1 MKKIALISTFCNTE
15 EKQNLLKENIIKIK
29 NLKIDV
35 MVISPIQLPSDI
47 VGLCDYFIYT
57 KENPVFDWP
66 LKSYFYWWEGIIK
79 GITTKMTTCQ
89 PDYGFAG
96 LLHIKRMANLALSMN
111 YDIFFPMIY
120 DLNFTPYVESIFNN
134 NKKNSF
140 FPSKR
145 GDHSFWPVG
154 LNLMSLDREHLTRFK
169 DLITKES
176 YLTESKGDAFSWTQ
190 RAIDFIPG
198 IIEEE
203 PVEDLIYYYDISGFY
218 NFSNYSLIEGIKL
231 FIHKI
236 PNNEIKLIFYSF
248 KDTKDFIIKT
258 EDFIKEFSVG
268 EFEEIEL
275 PYKEY
280 NSFIIKHKEQEYNF
294 TSILSKIVFNS
305 FTKTLI

>member
-29 NLKIDV
+29 NLV
-35 MVISPIQLPSDI
+35 N
-47 VGLCDYFIYT
+47 LCDYFLYT

-66 LKSYFYWWEGIIK
+66 LKSYYYWWEGTIK
-79 GITTKMTTCQ
+79 GSNIKMTTCK

-96 LLHIKRMANLALSMN
+96 LLHIKRMADLVLSMD
-111 YDIFFPMIY
+111 YDMFFPMIY
-120 DLNFTPYVESIFNN
+120 DLDITDYVKSILLD

-154 LNLMSLDREHLTRFK
+154 LNLISLDKEHLTRFK
-169 DLITKES
+169 NLITKES

-198 IIEEE
+198 IIEKE
-203 PVEDLIYYYDISGFY
+203 PVEDLIYYYSISGFY
-218 NFSNYSLIEGIKL
+218 AFSNYSIIEGVKL

-236 PNNEIKLIFYSF
+236 KDQDIKFIFYDF
-248 KDTKDFIIKT
+248 KNIKNFTIKT
-258 EDFIKEFSVG
+258 EDFIQEFNVN
-268 EFEEIEL
+268 EFEEIEF

-280 NSFIIKHKEQEYNF
+280 DSFIVIYEGKEYDFND
-294 TSILSKIVFNS
+294 IISKITFNT
-305 FTKTLI
+305 FTKTAN

>member
-1 MKKIALISTFCNTE
+1 MKKIALISTFCDTE

-35 MVISPIQLPSDI
+35 IIISPLQIPQDI
-47 VGLCDYFIYT
+47 INLCDYFLYT
-57 KENPVFDWP
+57 KENPVFNWP
-66 LKSYFYWWEGIIK
+66 LKSYYYWWKGTIK
-79 GITTKMTTCQ
+79 GSNIKMTTCQ

-96 LLHIKRMANLALSMN
+96 LLHIKRMADLVLSMD
-111 YDIFFPMIY
+111 YDMFFPMIY
-120 DLNFTPYVESIFNN
+120 DLNITDYVKSILLD

-154 LNLMSLDREHLTRFK
+154 LNLISLDKEHLTRFK
-169 DLITKES
+169 NLITKES

-198 IIEEE
+198 IIEKE
-203 PVEDLIYYYDISGFY
+203 PVEDLIYYYSISGFY
-218 NFSNYSLIEGIKL
+218 AFSNYSIIEGVKL

-236 PNNEIKLIFYSF
+236 KDQDIKLIFY
-248 KDTKDFIIKT
+248 DFNEIKNFTIKT
-258 EDFIKEFSVG
+258 EDFIQEFNVN

-275 PYKEY
+275 SYKEY
-280 NSFIIKHKEQEYNF
+280 NSFIVVYEGKEYDF
-294 TSILSKIVFNS
+294 TDIISKITFNT
-305 FTKTLI
+305 FTKTAN

>member
-29 NLKIDV
+29 NLGIDV
-35 MVISPIQLPSDI
+35 IAISPIQIPQDI
-47 VGLCDYFIYT
+47 VSLCDYFLYT

-79 GITTKMTTCQ
+79 GINTKMTTCQ
-89 PDYGFAG
+89 SDYGFAG
-96 LLHIKRMANLALSMN
+96 LLHIKRMADLALSMD
-111 YDIFFPMIY
+111 YDMFFPMIY
-120 DLNFTPYVESIFNN
+120 DLNFTPYVESIFND

-154 LNLMSLDREHLTRFK
+154 LNLISLDKEHLTRFK
-169 DLITKES
+169 NLITKES

-190 RAIDFIPG
+190 RALDFIPG
-198 IIEEE
+198 IIEKE
-203 PVEDLIYYYDISGFY
+203 PVEDLIYYYSISGFY
-218 NFSNYSLIEGIKL
+218 NFSDYSIIEGVKL

-236 PNNEIKLIFYSF
+236 KDQNIKFIFYDF
-248 KDTKDFIIKT
+248 KNVKNFIIKT
-258 EDFIKEFSVG
+258 EEFEYEYNIKEW
-268 EFEEIEL
+268 EEIEL

-280 NSFIIKHKEQEYNF
+280 DSFIVVYKEKEYDF
-294 TSILSKIVFNS
+294 TGIISKITFNT
-305 FTKTLI
+305 FTKTLN

>member
-1 MKKIALISTFCNTE
+1 MKKIALISTFCDTE

-35 MVISPIQLPSDI
+35 IIISPLQIPQDI
-47 VGLCDYFIYT
+47 INLCDYFLYT
-57 KENPVFDWP
+57 KENPVFNWP
-66 LKSYFYWWEGIIK
+66 LKSYYYWWKGTIK
-79 GITTKMTTCQ
+79 GSNIKMTTCQ

-96 LLHIKRMANLALSMN
+96 LLHIKRMADLVLSMD
-111 YDIFFPMIY
+111 YDMFFPMIY
-120 DLNFTPYVESIFNN
+120 DLNITDYVKSILLD

-154 LNLMSLDREHLTRFK
+154 LNLISLNREHLTRFK
-169 DLITKES
+169 NLITKES

-198 IIEEE
+198 IIEKE
-203 PVEDLIYYYDISGFY
+203 PVEDLIYYYSISGFY
-218 NFSNYSLIEGIKL
+218 AFSNYSIIEGIKL

-236 PNNEIKLIFYSF
+236 KDQDIKLIFYDF
-248 KDTKDFIIKT
+248 KNVKNFTIKT
-258 EDFIKEFSVG
+258 EDFIQEFNVN
-268 EFEEIEL
+268 EFEEIEF

-280 NSFIIKHKEQEYNF
+280 NSFIVVYEGKEYDF
-294 TSILSKIVFNS
+294 TDIISKITFNT
-305 FTKTLI
+305 FTKTAI

>member
-29 NLKIDV
+29 NLGIDV
-35 MVISPIQLPSDI
+35 IAISPIQIPQDI
-47 VGLCDYFIYT
+47 VSLCDYFLYT

-79 GITTKMTTCQ
+79 GNNTKMTTCQ

-96 LLHIKRMANLALSMN
+96 LLHIKRMADLALSMD
-111 YDIFFPMIY
+111 YDMFFPMIY
-120 DLNFTPYVESIFNN
+120 DLNFTPYVESIFND

-154 LNLMSLDREHLTRFK
+154 LNLISLDREHLTRFK
-169 DLITKES
+169 NLITKES

-190 RAIDFIPG
+190 RALDFIPG
-198 IIEEE
+198 IIEKE
-203 PVEDLIYYYDISGFY
+203 PVEDLIYYYSISGFY
-218 NFSNYSLIEGIKL
+218 NFSDYSIIEGVKL

-236 PNNEIKLIFYSF
+236 KDQDIKFIFYDF
-248 KDTKDFIIKT
+248 KDVKNFIIKT
-258 EDFIKEFSVG
+258 EEFEYEYNIKEW
-268 EFEEIEL
+268 EEIEL

-280 NSFIIKHKEQEYNF
+280 DSFIVVYKEKEYDF
-294 TSILSKIVFNS
+294 TDIISKITFNT
-305 FTKTLI
+305 FTKTAI

>member
-29 NLKIDV
+29 NLGIDV
-35 MVISPIQLPSDI
+35 IAISPIQIPQDI
-47 VGLCDYFIYT
+47 VSLCDYFLYT

-79 GITTKMTTCQ
+79 GINTKMTTCQ
-89 PDYGFAG
+89 SDYGFAG
-96 LLHIKRMANLALSMN
+96 LLHIKRMADLALSMD
-111 YDIFFPMIY
+111 YDMFFPMIY
-120 DLNFTPYVESIFNN
+120 DLNFTPYVESIFND

-154 LNLMSLDREHLTRFK
+154 LNLISLDREHLTRFK
-169 DLITKES
+169 NLITKES

-190 RAIDFIPG
+190 RALDFIPG
-198 IIEEE
+198 IIEKE
-203 PVEDLIYYYDISGFY
+203 PVEDLIYYYSISGFY
-218 NFSNYSLIEGIKL
+218 NFSDYSIIEGVKL

-236 PNNEIKLIFYSF
+236 KDQDIKFIFYDF
-248 KDTKDFIIKT
+248 KDVKNFIIKT
-258 EDFIKEFSVG
+258 EEFEYKYNIKEW
-268 EFEEIEL
+268 EEIEL

-280 NSFIIKHKEQEYNF
+280 DSFIVVYKEKEYDF
-294 TSILSKIVFNS
+294 TDIISKITFNT
-305 FTKTLI
+305 FTKTLN

>member
-29 NLKIDV
+29 NLGIDV
-35 MVISPIQLPSDI
+35 IAISPIQIPQDI
-47 VGLCDYFIYT
+47 VSLCDYFLYT

-79 GITTKMTTCQ
+79 GINTKMTTCQ
-89 PDYGFAG
+89 SDYGFAG
-96 LLHIKRMANLALSMN
+96 LLHIKRMADLALSMD
-111 YDIFFPMIY
+111 YDMFFPMIY
-120 DLNFTPYVESIFNN
+120 DLNFTPYVESIFND

-154 LNLMSLDREHLTRFK
+154 LNLISLNREHLTRFK
-169 DLITKES
+169 NLITKES

-198 IIEEE
+198 IIEKE
-203 PVEDLIYYYDISGFY
+203 PVEDLIYYYSISGFY
-218 NFSNYSLIEGIKL
+218 NFSDYSIIEGVKL

-236 PNNEIKLIFYSF
+236 KDQDIKFIFYDF
-248 KDTKDFIIKT
+248 KDVKNFIIKT
-258 EDFIKEFSVG
+258 EEFEYEYNIKEW
-268 EFEEIEL
+268 EEIEL

-280 NSFIIKHKEQEYNF
+280 DSFIVVYKEKEYDF
-294 TSILSKIVFNS
+294 TDIISKITFNT
-305 FTKTLI
+305 FTKTLN

>member
-29 NLKIDV
+29 NLGIDV
-35 MVISPIQLPSDI
+35 IAISPIQIPQDI
-47 VGLCDYFIYT
+47 VSLCDYFLYT

-79 GITTKMTTCQ
+79 GINTKMTTCQ
-89 PDYGFAG
+89 SDYGFAG
-96 LLHIKRMANLALSMN
+96 LLHIKRMADLALSMD
-111 YDIFFPMIY
+111 YDMFFPMIY
-120 DLNFTPYVESIFNN
+120 DLNFTPYVESIFND

-154 LNLMSLDREHLTRFK
+154 LNLISLNREHLTRFK
-169 DLITKES
+169 NLITKES

-190 RAIDFIPG
+190 RALDFIPG
-198 IIEEE
+198 IIEKE
-203 PVEDLIYYYDISGFY
+203 PVEDLIYYYSISGFY
-218 NFSNYSLIEGIKL
+218 NFSDYSIIEGVKL

-236 PNNEIKLIFYSF
+236 KDQDIKFIFYDF
-248 KDTKDFIIKT
+248 KDVKNFIIKT
-258 EDFIKEFSVG
+258 EEFEYEYNIKEW
-268 EFEEIEL
+268 EEIEL

-280 NSFIIKHKEQEYNF
+280 DSFIVVYKEKEYDF
-294 TSILSKIVFNS
+294 TDIISKITFNT
-305 FTKTLI
+305 FTKTLN